1 MSSKER
7 TVSARANPARDSF
20 AFSLGGVAAK
30 NSYAF
35 VPAIADDNLSRV
47 WDRKMSEPPMDRPHP
62 VMQFEN
68 MLARYFAPGCQ
79 GVA

>member
-1 MSSKER
+1 M
-7 TVSARANPARDSF
+7 SARANPARDSF

-35 VPAIADDNLSRV
+35 VPAIADDNLSRA
-47 WDRKMSEPPMDRPHP
+47 WDRKMSEPPVDRPHP

>member
-1 MSSKER
+1 M
-7 TVSARANPARDSF
+7 SARANPARDSF

-47 WDRKMSEPPMDRPHP
+47 WDRKMSEPPVDRPHP